1 MKCPFCYEQ
10 LNTKRLNVRSKYN
23 KGTLVARC
31 EHCGVDVIISYSDIE
46 EEKEDGKR
54 TKEKAMDF
62 KDVA

>member
-10 LNTKRLNVRSKYN
+10 LNTKRSNVRSKYN

-54 TKEKAMDF
+54 TKQ
-62 KDVA
+62 